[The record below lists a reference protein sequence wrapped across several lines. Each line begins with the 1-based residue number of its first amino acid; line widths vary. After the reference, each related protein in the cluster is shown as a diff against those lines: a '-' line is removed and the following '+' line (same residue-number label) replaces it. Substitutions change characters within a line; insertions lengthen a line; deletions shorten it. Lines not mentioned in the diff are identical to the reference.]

1 MAETVESKATAAV
14 KVNKADEDII
24 NNLELLLNIE
34 VLEESDI
41 WDDLAELVKM
51 DAQDEPVLP
60 ESEKR

>member
-1 MAETVESKATAAV
+1 MAEIVDSKATV
-14 KVNKADEDII
+14 SKADEEII

-34 VLEESDI
+34 VLEDSDI

-51 DAQDEPVLP
+51 DSLDEPSLP

>member
-1 MAETVESKATAAV
+1 MADTVETKAIAI
-14 KVNKADEDII
+14 VNKADEDVI
-24 NNLELLLNIE
+24 NNIELLLNIE

-41 WDDLAELVKM
+41 WDDLAEFVKM